1 MHKTLIINVRH
12 VIKKKDE
19 KEKKGKITNEKCKN
33 GVFVKSGNYKTEKR
47 KYKLQSNNTPPQ
59 FLQTLKKNT

>member
-19 KEKKGKITNEKCKN
+19 KKQKGKRKITNEKCKN

-47 KYKLQSNNTPPQ
+47 KYKLQSNNSAGVLP
-59 FLQTLKKNT
+59 